1 MAGVSAVNGH
11 LTLSN
16 FMPNSDTS
24 KVTVELR
31 NGNSY
36 AVDAINGCM
45 ALLWYINDA
54 LIS

>member
-1 MAGVSAVNGH
+1 
-11 LTLSN
+11 
-16 FMPNSDTS
+16 MPNSNTEM
-24 KVTVELR
+24 VIVELR